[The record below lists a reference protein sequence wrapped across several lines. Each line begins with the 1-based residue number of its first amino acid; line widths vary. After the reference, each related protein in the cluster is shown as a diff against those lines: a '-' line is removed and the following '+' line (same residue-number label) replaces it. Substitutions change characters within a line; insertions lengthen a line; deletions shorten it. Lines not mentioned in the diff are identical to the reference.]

1 MFSAADYALPDVE
14 VWPEN
19 WPAFELFADMRT
31 QWRVGINGRTGL
43 DYQTLFVLMDFH
55 EVPRDERRQMLDDIQ
70 TMEAAALVQ
79 MAVKY

>member
-1 MFSAADYALPDVE
+1 M
-14 VWPEN
+14 WPEN

-31 QWRVGINGRTGL
+31 QWRVGMAGPTGL
-43 DYQTLFVLMDFH
+43 DYLALFALMDFR

-79 MAVKY
+79 IAVKY